1 MPLFHLLVSSACSIC
16 LEFPRIVWH
25 RKTKIAVR
33 WISFAQCHI
42 PHTLL
47 ATNDYKAEVLKMPY
61 PLQKYLMIACCLFV
75 FSAGCQKPESAS
87 VGAQGET
94 VQSQQAQLPVEKSAG
109 RSNSEQSAEHTP
121 PADNFTATLGE
132 ADTPIDATELVAKGL
147 YIHQGKGVLL
157 TPITLKAEGETI
169 EAIGR
174 RGHRVVVWKFQRRPI
189 PKRLPPTPE
198 YFANADSW
206 SDIMRLEDGGVFKQF
221 GTVVR
226 YLAMHNE
233 QDEFQRKLANEIHK
247 WPFVAAATW
256 VTNTEYD
263 DKAFLRIVSK
273 AGDSYDFYTNWGDP
287 ENLKDET
294 WRSFTKPEVWG
305 CPQAKD
311 IRDGLMGRGRYV
323 DEMRDDRMIYK
334 SPWFEELNRNGGIYV
349 RIKDSIPG
357 GGSWSECRISG
368 VKGGKPR
375 SASDYE
381 WTKRV
386 LDDVESD
393 RPTLVYDFYKPGYPS
408 IPRDDRQH
416 RCLKFFV
423 ETYDKSPL
431 IQQWLTTQSAQP
443 TAATTP

>member
-1 MPLFHLLVSSACSIC
+1 
-16 LEFPRIVWH
+16 
-25 RKTKIAVR
+25 
-33 WISFAQCHI
+33 
-42 PHTLL
+42 
-47 ATNDYKAEVLKMPY
+47 MPY

-174 RGHRVVVWKFQRRPI
+174 RGHRVVVWKFQRDPI
-189 PKRLPPTPE
+189 PPRKLPQLPTSAKTAASWKE
-198 YFANADSW
+198 VEAGANFTKHYFNILVRYFA
-206 SDIMRLEDGGVFKQF
+206 
-221 GTVVR
+221 
-226 YLAMHNE
+226 YHNE
-233 QDEFQRKLANEIHK
+233 QADFERKLVETARS
-247 WPFVAAATW
+247 WPFVAQAEWT
-256 VTNTEYD
+256 TLPKYGEG
-263 DKAFLRIVSK
+263 KFLRIVSK
-273 AGDSYDFYTNWGDP
+273 GGDIRDEYANWGDP

-334 SPWFEELNRNGGIYV
+334 SPWFEEFNRNGGIYV

-408 IPRDDRQH
+408 IPRNDRQH